1 LRFLEI
7 LADALADVRAY
18 GARTALQTVGVVLGV
33 ASVVAT
39 LGLSAGQR
47 AKSMEFW
54 QETGGTLKVRVYAK
68 PVDATRLSAKQRA
81 SKGLTLE
88 DAQAIAAKVSGFDL
102 VETAVRQRLWVSS
115 PLVQRRDTVT
125 GITPGWAE
133 FNELRLARGRPITAE
148 DVLTGA
154 PVCVLGAD
162 RAREFFGSG
171 DPLGKTLR
179 VGDHSLVVVG
189 VLAFREFYWNR
200 ADSWNAL
207 WWMNELILV
216 PATTL
221 TRRYLGAGSSRVD
234 EIALRLASPE
244 AHKTAVP
251 ALRNLLLARH
261 GVEDF
266 QIFDR
271 KDQIEQMEQQGR
283 IYDITFLVCGLIS
296 LLVGG
301 IVVAN
306 IMLASFTERMREVGI
321 RKAIGAKG
329 SHVLIQFLV
338 ETIIV
343 NGLGGFLGLV
353 LGVAFVHGMA
363 YLLDQVAVLTPT
375 MILAAVGCAVSVAVV
390 FGLYPAWKA
399 ARLDPVVAL
408 RYE

>member
-1 LRFLEI
+1 MKLLEI
-7 LADALADVRAY
+7 VADALADVRAY
-18 GARTALQTVGVVLGV
+18 GARTALQTIGVVLGV

-54 QETGGTLKVRVYAK
+54 QETGGTLKVLIYPK
-68 PVDATRLSAKQRA
+68 PVDAARLSAKERA

-88 DAQAIAAKVSGFDL
+88 DAEAIAARVPGLDL
-102 VETAVRQRLWVSS
+102 VATAVRQRLWVSS
-115 PLVQRRDTVT
+115 PLSQKRTTIT

-133 FNELRLARGRPITAE
+133 FNELRLARGRLITAE
-148 DVLTGA
+148 DMLTAA

-179 VGDHSLVVVG
+179 VGEQALVVVG
-189 VLAFREFYWNR
+189 VLAYREFYWNR
-200 ADSWNAL
+200 ADTWNAL
-207 WWMNELILV
+207 GWMNELVLV

-221 TRRYLGAGSSRVD
+221 TRRFVGSNAKRVD
-234 EIALRLASPE
+234 EIALRLADAE

-251 ALRNLLLARH
+251 ALRRVLLARH

-266 QIFDR
+266 QVFDR
-271 KDQIEQMEQQGR
+271 KDRIEQMEQQGK

-321 RKAIGAKG
+321 RKAVGAKG
-329 SHVLIQFLV
+329 SHILVQFLV
-338 ETIIV
+338 ETVIV
-343 NGLGGFLGLV
+343 NGLGGFLGLG
-353 LGVAFVHGMA
+353 LGVGFVHGTA

-375 MILAAVGCAVSVAVV
+375 MVLAAVGCAVSVAVV

>member
-1 LRFLEI
+1 MKLLEI
-7 LADALADVRAY
+7 VGDALADVRAY
-18 GARTALQTVGVVLGV
+18 GARTALQTIGVVLGV

-54 QETGGTLKVRVYAK
+54 QETGGTLKVLVYPK
-68 PVDATRLSAKQRA
+68 PVDAARLSARERA

-88 DAQAIAAKVSGFDL
+88 DAQAIAARVSGFDL
-102 VETAVRQRLWVSS
+102 VATALRQRLWVSS
-115 PLVQRRDTVT
+115 PAVQKRYTVT
-125 GITPGWAE
+125 GITPAWAE
-133 FNELRLARGRPITAE
+133 FNELRLGRGRLITPE
-148 DVLTGA
+148 DMLTAA

-171 DPLGKTLR
+171 DPVGKTLR
-179 VGDHSLVVVG
+179 VGEHSLVVVG
-189 VLAFREFYWNR
+189 VLAYREFFWNR
-200 ADSWNAL
+200 ADNWNAL

-221 TRRYLGAGSSRVD
+221 TRRFVGSGTSRVD
-234 EIALRLASPE
+234 EIALRLADAE
-244 AHKTAVP
+244 AHKTAIP
-251 ALRNLLLARH
+251 ALRHLLLARH

-266 QIFDR
+266 QVFDR
-271 KDQIEQMEQQGR
+271 KDRIEQMEQQGR

-329 SHVLIQFLV
+329 SHILVQFLV
-338 ETIIV
+338 ETVIV
-343 NGLGGFLGLV
+343 NGLGGLLGL
-353 LGVAFVHGMA
+353 GVGVGFVHGMA

-399 ARLDPVVAL
+399 ARLDPVAAL